1 MHVQNA
7 CLPGIFDSRR
17 WYFRFGPRIF
27 GLFRSNLA
35 NPSPKPSTQLFG
47 IKRPKSKVVDSVF
60 IGVYRTLILSE
71 IRGPQTDRTGMVMD
85 LLLTNES
92 FAL

>member
-1 MHVQNA
+1 MHLQNA
-7 CLPGIFDSRR
+7 PGIFDSRR

-47 IKRPKSKVVDSVF
+47 IKRPKSKVLDSVL
-60 IGVYRTLILSE
+60 IGL
-71 IRGPQTDRTGMVMD
+71 
-85 LLLTNES
+85 
-92 FAL
+92 

>member
-1 MHVQNA
+1 MYVQNA
-7 CLPGIFDSRR
+7 DLPGIFDSRR

-47 IKRPKSKVVDSVF
+47 IKRPKIK
-60 IGVYRTLILSE
+60 LW
-71 IRGPQTDRTGMVMD
+71 IRSLQSITYG
-85 LLLTNES
+85 L
-92 FAL
+92 

>member
-1 MHVQNA
+1 MYVQNA
-7 CLPGIFDSRR
+7 DLPGIFDSRR

-47 IKRPKSKVVDSVF
+47 IKRPKSKV
-60 IGVYRTLILSE
+60 
-71 IRGPQTDRTGMVMD
+71 IRDPWTKTDRPGLVRD
-85 LLLTNES
+85 QLLTNES